1 MMYLLDLIFAKFIE
15 DSSDRKKGYVN
26 MFFDYLAAVFVS
38 IILVVADAL
47 EGLANVLRRLTDD
60 KKCGEDYVDIGIALI
75 NFKDKIYNQ
84 TSDLENKRMKE
95 IRVMCSDLSDATQN
109 SYPELSGVIN
119 DIQKYVSDELK
130 GTMMRYV
137 ENYISKKED
146 YYQSLL
152 IIWDGSIK
160 NPTIKKEMKS
170 ITNDAE
176 LCFYRQLI
184 SKIKEEISQLKK
196 EANENMEERSN
207 DTERVS

>member
-1 MMYLLDLIFAKFIE
+1 
-15 DSSDRKKGYVN
+15 

-160 NPTIKKEMKS
+160 NPKIKKEMKS

-176 LCFYRQLI
+176 LYFYRQLI

-196 EANENMEERSN
+196 EANDNMEERSN